1 MIDNILEIFPTP
13 LYVVTDVLTEE
24 ENDELVNH
32 ILSIKDREVG
42 KGKDLWHSGIGSP
55 KNSFGLDIKDKQ
67 FDLILQRAHFHVGQ
81 YTKTLDSNVRID
93 HLHKEWWWNIYDNHN
108 YQEYHS
114 HVPHLFSGVYYARVP
129 MGSSDI
135 KLRHPAWNIN
145 IPHANQNKYNS
156 DTCNFKLYD
165 RIMLIFPSTLLHC
178 VPSGE
183 NTEPRISLSFN
194 YG

>member
-1 MIDNILEIFPTP
+1 
-13 LYVVTDVLTEE
+13 
-24 ENDELVNH
+24 
-32 ILSIKDREVG
+32 
-42 KGKDLWHSGIGSP
+42 
-55 KNSFGLDIKDKQ
+55 
-67 FDLILQRAHFHVGQ
+67 
-81 YTKTLDSNVRID
+81 
-93 HLHKEWWWNIYDNHN
+93 
-108 YQEYHS
+108 
-114 HVPHLFSGVYYARVP
+114 

>member
-13 LYVVTDVLTEE
+13 LYVVTDVLSEE

-32 ILSIKDREVG
+32 ILSIQDREVG

>member
-32 ILSIKDREVG
+32 ILSIQDREVG

-67 FDLILQRAHFHVGQ
+67 FDLVLQRAHFHVGQ

-114 HVPHLFSGVYYARVP
+114 HVPHLFSGVYYAKVP